1 MAALSMARASTG
13 LFCAIRSSPAFN
25 RCDEGAV
32 VESGGE
38 IGGVG
43 AVVVLAGG
51 AVGFEEISGA
61 GLDDSGFVI
70 SVFAISVLV
79 PGDGMPGLVP
89 PMLILL
95 AGAGGFAGGVDGGGA
110 SVTRGA
116 SLVGFA
122 AGGLAFGLVVAF
134 RDAFCGGDRSTTA
147 GLAAGSLPR
156 VVLGS
161 PLPRHHLKATKPQ
174 MMSVS
179 VTMTVGTLRD
189 RCRRYI
195 WLRELLGRAVW
206 LGSMMI
212 SGEDV

>member
-1 MAALSMARASTG
+1 M
-13 LFCAIRSSPAFN
+13 
-25 RCDEGAV
+25 
-32 VESGGE
+32 
-38 IGGVG
+38 GGVG
-43 AVVVLAGG
+43 AVVVPAGG
-51 AVGFEEISGA
+51 AVGFEEISGT
-61 GLDDSGFVI
+61 GLDDSGF
-70 SVFAISVLV
+70 AILVLAVSVLA
-79 PGDGMPGLVP
+79 PGDCMPGLVP

-116 SLVGFA
+116 SLVGLA
-122 AGGLAFGLVVAF
+122 ASGLAFGLVVAF
-134 RDAFCGGDRSTTA
+134 REVFCGDDRSTTA

-156 VVLGS
+156 VVFGS

-174 MMSVS
+174 IMSVS

-212 SGEDV
+212 SGDNVWAPIGRVRANCRFRRLNLQ